1 MARAAPAVEEAAPTR
16 LAADDWLRA
25 AFEIM
30 VDEGIGGVKVPRL
43 CERLGVTK
51 GSFYWHFADVDAFLG
66 ALATRWAEESERTPG
81 PLTVEDPADAESVLV
96 SAMEQFADRRVRNL
110 TRAMRE
116 WAQTDER
123 ARTALRSADE
133 ALFHRIKDAFTSL
146 GFSNLEAEVRGKILY
161 YSGVG
166 FAHVGPLGARPAP
179 MEQLGATWDILARRP

>member
-1 MARAAPAVEEAAPTR
+1 MARAAAAVEEATPTR
-16 LAADDWLRA
+16 LSADDWLRA

-30 VDEGIGGVKVPRL
+30 VQDGIGGVKVPRL

-66 ALATRWAEESERTPG
+66 ALATKWAEESERTPG
-81 PLTVEDPADAESVLV
+81 PLTVEDSADAESVLV

-110 TRAMRE
+110 NRAMRE
-116 WAQTDER
+116 WAQTDAR
-123 ARTALRSADE
+123 ARTALHTADE

-146 GFSNLEAEVRGKILY
+146 GFSDLEAEVRGKILY

-166 FAHVGPLGARPAP
+166 FAHVGPLGDRPAP